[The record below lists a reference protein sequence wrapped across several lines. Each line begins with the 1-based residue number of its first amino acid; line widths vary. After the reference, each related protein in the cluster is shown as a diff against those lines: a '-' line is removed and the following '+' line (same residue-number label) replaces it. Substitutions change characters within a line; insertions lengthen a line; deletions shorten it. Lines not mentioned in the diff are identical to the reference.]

1 MVRWRDILNIDVTTY
16 KSDGGNQLKGFLE
29 NVVRRTGPQ
38 YLFEGAQELIVSGN
52 ELVSNPEHSLSLLV
66 YSGLNPD
73 TVLLGPEYESELVTK
88 ARKQKYT
95 PDPNSFFQ
103 GSNLVLPRN
112 AALDSQYKS
121 FEHWTGVNEV
131 KHISLWLL
139 AALRSMYGL
148 DLHSSL
154 EVEIPLPG
162 EARPGRLD
170 VVAKWTNKLVCLEA
184 KTSIADAIK
193 DGRFVE
199 QIPKY
204 RKQIVETCHELGLDT
219 LESSVLLAPGGSE
232 SDLKCRDSELRA
244 SPIGQKFLEVCSKNE
259 IKFITANAVWQMV
272 VCELV
277 AENSPYEL
285 TSAIEKLE
293 NSTHLLGLTSA
304 GFVSKNSTIEKWV
317 I

>member
-16 KSDGGNQLKGFLE
+16 KSDGGNQLKGFLK

-66 YSGLNPD
+66 YSGLNPG
-73 TVLLGPEYESELVTK
+73 TVLLGSEYESEIGTK
-88 ARKQKYT
+88 ARNQKYA

-103 GSNLVLPRN
+103 GSNLVLPKN
-112 AALDSQYKS
+112 VALDSQYKS

-139 AALRSMYGL
+139 AALRSMYGH

-184 KTSIADAIK
+184 KTSISDAIK

-244 SPIGQKFLEVCSKNE
+244 SPIGHKFLEACSKNE

-277 AENSPYEL
+277 EENSPYEFK
-285 TSAIEKLE
+285 SAIEKLE
-293 NSTHLLGLTSA
+293 NSPHLLGLTSA
-304 GFVSKNSTIEKWV
+304 GFVSKNATIEKWV